1 MDFVELLHNFDFFN
15 QNAWLTLLTFKG
27 DNSNY
32 SVKEI
37 MSPISLCTYIVVGF
51 SPSYVY
57 YVSHNVL
64 FLSYFI
70 VQTKL
75 EYLN

>member
-1 MDFVELLHNFDFFN
+1 MDFVELLDSFDFFN

-37 MSPISLCTYIVVGF
+37 MPPISLSTFIVVGF
-51 SPSYVY
+51 SPSYV
-57 YVSHNVL
+57 
-64 FLSYFI
+64 
-70 VQTKL
+70 
-75 EYLN
+75 